1 MSIQNLD
8 QQIEQVRNELHVE
21 NQRGMYKDGH
31 KVANLET
38 KLAELSQQLDHQQ
51 QLEKNNEAHEQR
63 VEESHNNIAHTLD
76 NLVISG
82 VTVRELFLNETR
94 EGAEAAYQAFQIA
107 YKQMMMDKQEGFLK
121 EIKSYKDQL
130 ATAKVE
136 SEAQIKEQQKKYDE
150 LYEESA
156 KQRFEATAKVHELE
170 NALEEMGRK
179 RDAAVTRAEE
189 AEAEVKRLE
198 SQVDDLRKEIAVGP
212 KRAVEVVEIGS
223 DAAIEA
229 WKRQR
234 ELIEEKKRAE
244 QDSKTPVYN
253 VQPLDAKGSQFSAQL
268 AENDEVITFGWLE
281 KGQYREVTAEEAEQ
295 FRRSTEKSN
304 GETVATPGES
314 VEEVLVPV
322 NLQFQEDETEDA
334 TEHGLDED
342 DIDREVEAEAA
353 GSVEEQLAAL
363 EQRVKKLEGY
373 VFRPCE
379 EVSEGAA

>member
-1 MSIQNLD
+1 MKIQQLK
-8 QQIEQVRNELHVE
+8 QEIEQVQAELHAE
-21 NQRGMYKDGH
+21 NQKGNHKDGH
-31 KVANLET
+31 KVAGLET
-38 KLAELSQQLDHQQ
+38 KLAELSQQFVHQQ
-51 QLEKNNEAHEQR
+51 QLEENEQVHEQR
-63 VEESHNNIAHTLD
+63 VEESHINIAHTLD

-107 YKQMMMDKQEGFLK
+107 YKQMMMDQQEGFLK

-136 SEAQIKEQQKKYDE
+136 SEAHIKEQQKKYDD

-156 KQRFEATAKVHELE
+156 KQRFEASAKVHELE

-212 KRAVEVVEIGS
+212 RRSVEVVEIGS

-244 QDSKTPVYN
+244 QDSKILIYN
-253 VQPLDAKGSQFSAQL
+253 VQPLDSKGAQFSAQL
-268 AENDEVITFGWLE
+268 AENDKVITYSWVE
-281 KGQYREVTAEEAEQ
+281 SKKYREVTAEEAEQ

-304 GETVATPGES
+304 GETVETPGES
-314 VEEVLVPV
+314 VEESLVPV
-322 NLQFQEDETEDA
+322 NLQFQEDETDDA
-334 TEHGLDED
+334 AEHGLDESD
-342 DIDREVEAEAA
+342 TDGEVEAEAT
-353 GSVEEQLAAL
+353 GSVEERLTAL
-363 EQRVKKLEGY
+363 EKRVAELEGQTKG
-373 VFRPCE
+373 E
-379 EVSEGAA
+379 AA

>member
-1 MSIQNLD
+1 MKIQQLKE
-8 QQIEQVRNELHVE
+8 QIEQVQAELHAE
-21 NQRGMYKDGH
+21 NQLGSSRDRNKI
-31 KVANLET
+31 VELEET
-38 KLAELSQQLDHQQ
+38 LAEYSQKLDAEEREIQH
-51 QLEKNNEAHEQR
+51 KAK

-107 YKQMMMDKQEGFLK
+107 YKQMMMDQQEEFLK

-130 ATAKVE
+130 ANAKVE
-136 SEAQIKEQQKKYDE
+136 SEAQIKEQQKKYDD

-156 KQRFEATAKVHELE
+156 KQRYEASAKVHELE

-212 KRAVEVVEIGS
+212 RRAVEVVEIGS

-234 ELIEEKKRAE
+234 ELAEEKKRAE
-244 QDSKTPVYN
+244 QDSKILIYN
-253 VQPLDAKGSQFSAQL
+253 VQPLDHRRSKFQAQYAK
-268 AENDEVITFGWLE
+268 NDEVFVDSYLYFAN
-281 KGQYREVTAEEAEQ
+281 YREVTAEEAEQ

-322 NLQFQEDETEDA
+322 NLQFQEDETDDA
-334 TEHGLDED
+334 TEHGLDEID
-342 DIDREVEAEAA
+342 TDREVEAEAT
-353 GSVEEQLAAL
+353 GSVEERLTAL
-363 EQRVKKLEGY
+363 EKRVAELEGQTKG
-373 VFRPCE
+373 E
-379 EVSEGAA
+379 AA